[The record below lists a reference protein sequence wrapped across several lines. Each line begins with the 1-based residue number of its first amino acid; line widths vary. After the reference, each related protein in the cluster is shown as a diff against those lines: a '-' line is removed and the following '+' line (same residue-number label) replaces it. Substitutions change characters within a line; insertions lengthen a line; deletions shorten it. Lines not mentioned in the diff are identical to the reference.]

1 MFQLSYKKDRK
12 LFPCET
18 ITKNII
24 VGETI
29 LSVNLKSLD
38 YCEYFK
44 EKYGAEN
51 IFIVNKEKQQV
62 FKWWDIEK
70 EVKKWKLN

>member
-1 MFQLSYKKDRK
+1 MFQLCYKKDNR
-12 LFPCET
+12 FYSCET
-18 ITKNII
+18 IIKDVI

-51 IFIVNKEKQQV
+51 IFIVNKETKQI
-62 FKWWDIEK
+62 FEW
-70 EVKKWKLN
+70 